1 MSRQIPIPLLK
12 WRQGAGQR
20 FINKTNWAM
29 KPMLPDCLR
38 FASLNPR
45 LLINLFGGG
54 SIAIFWALA
63 VTGIKPAQANPPNQK
78 ARSLEQSQ
86 VAQPTDVGES
96 REQESSSSA
105 SQTLT
110 SVSVAP
116 PKELARRSSD
126 SLPLDDSAP
135 AAQLPH
141 TPSEKAELPA
151 ASSLSEKENQEPN
164 GSGETA
170 NLNVSVAKQSP
181 ASSHLQNSSPLR
193 QQTARPSET
202 TAQTPTENPK
212 DTESSLLASGNEQPI
227 PVATEALPQSTTTKA
242 SAPSLEKSAV
252 AVGTVANPITE
263 VQAVGQPAADLLQKD
278 TSVQQVSREIAAA
291 PSLQPPVLA
300 AVPSVTPGVP
310 SNPSNTK
317 LAQLP
322 YLSQT
327 LPPVPV
333 PATPIPMGSDSSNTK
348 LGQLPYFPQPP
359 SPVPVQST
367 QVPVGFNSYNPMA
380 GQSPYFSP
388 NPVPI
393 PVQAAQMPVGFNGY
407 NPMAGQPPYF
417 SPNPAPMPIQA
428 MVLPVGFN
436 GYNPMMGQSPY
447 SPQTVILVPVQ
458 ATQMPVGFNGYNP
471 MMGQSPYFP
480 QTAPVPLTPNPVGF
494 NSYNPGMGQTPYLP
508 QTAPV
513 QLTPNPVGFNSYN
526 PGMGQ
531 TPYLP
536 QTAPVQLAP
545 NPVGFNSYNP
555 GMGQTPY
562 LPQTPPPLP
571 APLTPN
577 PVGFNSYNPGMGQPP
592 YLPQTP
598 PPLPAPLTPNPVGFN
613 SYNPGMGQPPYL
625 PQTPP
630 PPPAVSP
637 TLIPVSSSNYNLGMG
652 QTPYLPQNSPP
663 LPVPSTPNSGVPNNY
678 NSTVGQS
685 PYLPQTPPPLPY
697 APNLNLTPPAPTPT
711 TGLGVTPSTQQ
722 PSLFRSTALTSPSVR
737 LQGVY
742 INQGD
747 QSSARARVSAL
758 YPLNPRVQFG
768 GTLDLTSDAN
778 SFADS
783 PTQGLNINE
792 LYVATAPF
800 ADLPNFRLVAGQLDL
815 TSYFDRNSFAKDA
828 ATHFFNPVFQ
838 TNPALS
844 ATGVSSRPGAL
855 VNWTITD
862 NIEAKAAI
870 FSSART
876 VNDFTLDGFAGEIGL
891 RYGNGIIRGTF
902 VSDRDAGSRDGFQEI
917 FGVARSDGGTGLRTS
932 DREEA
937 YGVNGEYFFPQ
948 LNMGVF
954 GRYGRYDNRELGLG
968 GDTFSGGISFVDV
981 FSPNDRLGLAYGRTL
996 SNDKLRRERGDEVP
1010 DVLELFYDFRFLP
1023 NLRLGF
1029 TFQQRNDFSETYGGF
1044 RVKTELD
1051 VTPRGRLAP

>member
-1 MSRQIPIPLLK
+1 
-12 WRQGAGQR
+12 
-20 FINKTNWAM
+20 M
-29 KPMLPDCLR
+29 KPMLPYCLR
-38 FASLNPR
+38 FASLNPQ

-63 VTGIKPAQANPPNQK
+63 VTGIKPAQANPPNQQ
-78 ARSLEQSQ
+78 ATSLEQSQ

-116 PKELARRSSD
+116 PKERARRSSD
-126 SLPLDDSAP
+126 SLPFDNSAP
-135 AAQLPH
+135 AAQLSH

-151 ASSLSEKENQEPN
+151 ASSLSEKENQEPK

-170 NLNVSVAKQSP
+170 NLKVSVAEQSP
-181 ASSHLQNSSPLR
+181 VSSHLQNSSPLP

-212 DTESSLLASGNEQPI
+212 DRESSLLASGNEQPI

-242 SAPSLEKSAV
+242 SVPSLEKSAV

-263 VQAVGQPAADLLQKD
+263 VQAVGQPAADLVQKD
-278 TSVQQVSREIAAA
+278 TSVEQVSREIAAA
-291 PSLQPPVLA
+291 SSPQPLVLA

-310 SNPSNTK
+310 SNPSNTN

-359 SPVPVQST
+359 NSVPVQST
-367 QVPVGFNSYNPMA
+367 QMPVGFNSYNPMA

-407 NPMAGQPPYF
+407 NPMAGQSPYF
-417 SPNPAPMPIQA
+417 SPNPAPMPVQA

-458 ATQMPVGFNGYNP
+458 STQMPVGFNGYNPMMGQSPYSPQTVILVPVQSTQMPVGFNGYNP

-480 QTAPVPLTPNPVGF
+480 QTAPVPLP
-494 NSYNPGMGQTPYLP
+494 
-508 QTAPV
+508 
-513 QLTPNPVGFNSYN
+513 PNPVGFNSYN

-562 LPQTPPPLP
+562 LPQTVPVQ
-571 APLTPN
+571 LTPN
-577 PVGFNSYNPGMGQPP
+577 PVGFNN
-592 YLPQTP
+592 
-598 PPLPAPLTPNPVGFN
+598 
-613 SYNPGMGQPPYL
+613 YNPGMGQPPYL

-630 PPPAVSP
+630 PPPAASP
-637 TLIPVSSSNYNLGMG
+637 TLIPVSSSNYNQGLG
-652 QTPYLPQNSPP
+652 QSPYLPQNSPP
-663 LPVPSTPNSGVPNNY
+663 LPVLPTPNSGVPNNY

-697 APNLNLTPPAPTPT
+697 APNPNLTPPAPTPT

-800 ADLPNFRLVAGQLDL
+800 GDLPNFRLVVGQLDL

-844 ATGVSSRPGAL
+844 ATGIASRPTVL
-855 VNWTITD
+855 VNWSITD
-862 NIEAKAAI
+862 NIEAKAAV
-870 FSSART
+870 FSSARA
-876 VNDFTLDGFAGEIGL
+876 VNDFSVDGFAGEIGL

-902 VSDRDAGSRDGFQEI
+902 VSDRDAGSRDGFREI
-917 FGVARSDGGTGLRTS
+917 FGIQRSNGSTGIRAS

-948 LNMGVF
+948 MNMGVF
-954 GRYGRYDNRELGLG
+954 ARYGRYDNRTLGQG
-968 GDTFSGGISFVDV
+968 GDTYSLGLSFLDV
-981 FSPNDRLGLAYGRTL
+981 FNPNDRLGLAYGRTL
-996 SNDKLRRERGDEVP
+996 SNDKLRRENKEEVP

-1029 TFQQRNDFSETYGGF
+1029 TLQQRNGFSDTFAGF
-1044 RVKTELD
+1044 RVKTEFD
-1051 VTPRGRLAP
+1051 VSPRGRLAP

>member
-29 KPMLPDCLR
+29 KPMLPYCLR
-38 FASLNPR
+38 FASLNPQ

-63 VTGIKPAQANPPNQK
+63 VTGIKPAQANPPNQQ
-78 ARSLEQSQ
+78 ATSLEQSQ

-96 REQESSSSA
+96 REQESESSA

-126 SLPLDDSAP
+126 SVPLDDSAP
-135 AAQLPH
+135 AVQLSH

-151 ASSLSEKENQEPN
+151 ASSLSEKENQEPK

-170 NLNVSVAKQSP
+170 NLNVSVAEQSP
-181 ASSHLQNSSPLR
+181 VSSHLQNSSPIP

-212 DTESSLLASGNEQPI
+212 DRESSLLASGNEQPI

-263 VQAVGQPAADLLQKD
+263 VQAVGQPAADLVQKD

-291 PSLQPPVLA
+291 PSPQPPVLA

-310 SNPSNTK
+310 SNPSNTN

-333 PATPIPMGSDSSNTK
+333 PATPIPMGSESSNTK
-348 LGQLPYFPQPP
+348 LGQLPYLPQPP
-359 SPVPVQST
+359 NSVPVQST
-367 QVPVGFNSYNPMA
+367 QMPVGFNSYNPMA

-407 NPMAGQPPYF
+407 NPMAGQSPYF
-417 SPNPAPMPIQA
+417 SPNPAPMPVQA
-428 MVLPVGFN
+428 TVLPVGFN

-480 QTAPVPLTPNPVGF
+480 QTAPVPMAPNPVGF

-513 QLTPNPVGFNSYN
+513 P
-526 PGMGQ
+526 
-531 TPYLP
+531 
-536 QTAPVQLAP
+536 LAP

-555 GMGQTPY
+555 GMGQT
-562 LPQTPPPLP
+562 
-571 APLTPN
+571 
-577 PVGFNSYNPGMGQPP
+577 P

-697 APNLNLTPPAPTPT
+697 APNPNLTPPAPTPT

-800 ADLPNFRLVAGQLDL
+800 ADLPNFRLVVGQLDL

-844 ATGVSSRPGAL
+844 ATGIASRPTVL

-862 NIEAKAAI
+862 NIEAKAAV

-876 VNDFTLDGFAGEIGL
+876 VNDFAVDGFAGEIGL

-902 VSDRDAGSRDGFQEI
+902 VSDRDAGSRDGFREI
-917 FGVARSDGGTGLRTS
+917 FGIQRSNGSTGIRES

-948 LNMGVF
+948 INMGVF
-954 GRYGRYDNRELGLG
+954 ARYGRYDNRTLGQG
-968 GDTFSGGISFVDV
+968 GDTYSLGLSFLDV
-981 FSPNDRLGLAYGRTL
+981 FNPNDRLGLAYGRTL
-996 SNDKLRRERGDEVP
+996 SNDKLRRENKEEVP

-1029 TFQQRNDFSETYGGF
+1029 TLQQRNGFSDTFAGF
-1044 RVKTELD
+1044 RVKTEFD
-1051 VTPRGRLAP
+1051 VSPRGRLAP

>member
-29 KPMLPDCLR
+29 KPMLPYCLR
-38 FASLNPR
+38 FASLNPQ

-63 VTGIKPAQANPPNQK
+63 VTGIKPAQANPPNQH
-78 ARSLEQSQ
+78 ATSLEQSQ
-86 VAQPTDVGES
+86 VAQPIDVGES
-96 REQESSSSA
+96 REQESESSA

-126 SLPLDDSAP
+126 SVPLDDSAP
-135 AAQLPH
+135 AVQLSH

-151 ASSLSEKENQEPN
+151 ASSLSEKENQEPK

-170 NLNVSVAKQSP
+170 NLNVSVAEQSP
-181 ASSHLQNSSPLR
+181 VSSHLQNSSPLP

-202 TAQTPTENPK
+202 TAHTPTENPK
-212 DTESSLLASGNEQPI
+212 DRESSLLASGNEQPI

-263 VQAVGQPAADLLQKD
+263 VQAVGQPAADLVQKD

-291 PSLQPPVLA
+291 PLPQPPVLA

-310 SNPSNTK
+310 SNPSNTN

-333 PATPIPMGSDSSNTK
+333 PATPIPMGSESSNTK
-348 LGQLPYFPQPP
+348 LGQLPYLPQPP
-359 SPVPVQST
+359 NSVPVQST
-367 QVPVGFNSYNPMA
+367 QMPVGFNSYNPMA

-407 NPMAGQPPYF
+407 NPMAGQSPYF
-417 SPNPAPMPIQA
+417 SPNPAPMPVQA
-428 MVLPVGFN
+428 TVLPVGFN

-480 QTAPVPLTPNPVGF
+480 QTAPVPMAPNPVGF

-513 QLTPNPVGFNSYN
+513 P
-526 PGMGQ
+526 M
-531 TPYLP
+531 
-536 QTAPVQLAP
+536 AP

-598 PPLPAPLTPNPVGFN
+598 PP
-613 SYNPGMGQPPYL
+613 
-625 PQTPP
+625 
-630 PPPAVSP
+630 PPAVSP
-637 TLIPVSSSNYNLGMG
+637 TLIPVSSSNYNQGLG
-652 QTPYLPQNSPP
+652 QSPYLPQNSPP
-663 LPVPSTPNSGVPNNY
+663 LPVLPTPNSGVPNNY

-697 APNLNLTPPAPTPT
+697 APNPNLTPPAPTPT

-800 ADLPNFRLVAGQLDL
+800 ADLPNFRLVVGQLDL

-844 ATGVSSRPGAL
+844 ATGIASRPTVL
-855 VNWTITD
+855 VNWSITD
-862 NIEAKAAI
+862 NIEAKAAV
-870 FSSART
+870 FSSARA
-876 VNDFTLDGFAGEIGL
+876 VNDFAVDGFAGEIGL

-902 VSDRDAGSRDGFQEI
+902 VSDRDAGSRDGFREI
-917 FGVARSDGGTGLRTS
+917 FGIQRSNGSTGIRES

-948 LNMGVF
+948 MNMGVF
-954 GRYGRYDNRELGLG
+954 ARYGRYDNRTLGQG
-968 GDTFSGGISFVDV
+968 GDTYSLGLSFLDV
-981 FSPNDRLGLAYGRTL
+981 FNPNDRLGLAYGRTL
-996 SNDKLRRERGDEVP
+996 SNDKLRRENKEEVP

-1029 TFQQRNDFSETYGGF
+1029 TLQQRNGFSDTFAGF
-1044 RVKTELD
+1044 RVKTEFD
-1051 VTPRGRLAP
+1051 VSPRGRLAP

>member
-38 FASLNPR
+38 FASLNPQ

-63 VTGIKPAQANPPNQK
+63 VTGIKPAQANPPNQH
-78 ARSLEQSQ
+78 ATSLEQSQ
-86 VAQPTDVGES
+86 VAQPIDVGES
-96 REQESSSSA
+96 REQESESSA

-126 SLPLDDSAP
+126 SVPLDDSAP
-135 AAQLPH
+135 AVQLSH

-151 ASSLSEKENQEPN
+151 ASSLSEKENQEPK

-170 NLNVSVAKQSP
+170 NLNVSVAEQSP
-181 ASSHLQNSSPLR
+181 VSSHLQNSSPIP

-202 TAQTPTENPK
+202 TAHTPTENPK
-212 DTESSLLASGNEQPI
+212 DRESSLLASGNEQPI

-263 VQAVGQPAADLLQKD
+263 VQAVGQPAADLVQKD

-291 PSLQPPVLA
+291 PLPQPPVLA

-310 SNPSNTK
+310 SNPSNTN

-333 PATPIPMGSDSSNTK
+333 PATPIPMGSESSNTK
-348 LGQLPYFPQPP
+348 LGQLPYLPQPP
-359 SPVPVQST
+359 NSVPVQST
-367 QVPVGFNSYNPMA
+367 QMPVGFNSYNPMA

-407 NPMAGQPPYF
+407 NPMAGQSPYF
-417 SPNPAPMPIQA
+417 SPNPAPMPVQA
-428 MVLPVGFN
+428 TVLPVGFN

-480 QTAPVPLTPNPVGF
+480 QTAPVPMAPNPVGF

-513 QLTPNPVGFNSYN
+513 Q
-526 PGMGQ
+526 
-531 TPYLP
+531 
-536 QTAPVQLAP
+536 
-545 NPVGFNSYNP
+545 
-555 GMGQTPY
+555 
-562 LPQTPPPLP
+562 
-571 APLTPN
+571 
-577 PVGFNSYNPGMGQPP
+577 
-592 YLPQTP
+592 
-598 PPLPAPLTPNPVGFN
+598 LTPNPVGFN

-663 LPVPSTPNSGVPNNY
+663 LTVLPTPNSGVPNNY

-697 APNLNLTPPAPTPT
+697 APNPNLTPPAPTPT

-800 ADLPNFRLVAGQLDL
+800 ADLPNFRLVVGQLDL

-844 ATGVSSRPGAL
+844 ATGIASRPTVL
-855 VNWTITD
+855 VNWSITD
-862 NIEAKAAI
+862 NIEAKAAV
-870 FSSART
+870 FSSARA
-876 VNDFTLDGFAGEIGL
+876 VNDFAVDGFAGEIGL

-902 VSDRDAGSRDGFQEI
+902 VSDRDAGSRDGFREI
-917 FGVARSDGGTGLRTS
+917 FGIQRSNGSTGIRES

-948 LNMGVF
+948 MNMGVF
-954 GRYGRYDNRELGLG
+954 ARYGRYDNRTLGQG
-968 GDTFSGGISFVDV
+968 GDTYSLGLSFLDV
-981 FSPNDRLGLAYGRTL
+981 FNPNDRLGLAYGRTL
-996 SNDKLRRERGDEVP
+996 SNDKLRRENKEEVP

-1029 TFQQRNDFSETYGGF
+1029 TLQQRNGFSDTFAGF
-1044 RVKTELD
+1044 RVKTEFD
-1051 VTPRGRLAP
+1051 VSPRGRLAP